1 MKNLLKEQEW
11 QLKQKSAEVHLAFV
25 SASIHFEKWTRTYP
39 LEIASSISKVTYYYS
54 LSIIKWILLTYEN
67 LIGL

>member
-25 SASIHFEKWTRTYP
+25 S
-39 LEIASSISKVTYYYS
+39 ASSISKVTYYYS